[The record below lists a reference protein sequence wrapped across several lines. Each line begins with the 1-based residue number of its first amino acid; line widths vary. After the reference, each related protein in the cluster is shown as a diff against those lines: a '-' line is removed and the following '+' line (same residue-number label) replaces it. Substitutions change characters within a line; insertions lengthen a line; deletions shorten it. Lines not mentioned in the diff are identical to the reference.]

1 MRRHLPCFV
10 TLILFTS
17 AVFAQPDRLI
27 PLEVLLSPPSI
38 QAPELSPDGKMIC
51 FLAPLDGTPNLFVMP
66 VDTPEPRHPITHLKG
81 RGVQVYDVSGNITY
95 RWTGDSSRILY
106 LRDNDGD
113 EQFNLYSADVG
124 SGESRNL
131 TPIPN
136 AQVRLLATSLDRPD
150 EVLITVNDRV
160 PRWHDVY
167 RLNLRTGERELMEK
181 NDRFAAY
188 VADNSLR
195 LRVGMEMRKDGG
207 VDLFKSPGD
216 GHWQPYDSVSME
228 DVAMLHAVGFDATN
242 TVLYAYD
249 SRGRNT
255 AALIGFNLNTGKS
268 EVLAESDKVDVDG
281 VLVDPG
287 KHAIQGYATNFTRI
301 EWHVIDRSIQPD
313 VTAVSQIAEGDW
325 KIDSRSA
332 DNQRWIVRFT
342 LSDAPETYYLYDRR
356 TRKATKLFVG
366 TPQLEGLPLSRL
378 YPVVIKSRDGLDLV
392 SYVAI
397 PRWADKE
404 ANGRPSTPLPTVIII
419 HGGPSDERPE
429 YGFFPLL
436 QWLTNRGYAVFLADF
451 RGSPGFGKA
460 FMNAQNLEWGGKMND
475 DIVDQARWLV
485 ANGISRKDKIAA
497 LGGSYGGYATLAAMT
512 FTPDVFAC
520 GVDVVGPA
528 NLETFMATIPPY
540 WSLDHFALQVGDPRT
555 EQGRALLRARSP
567 INKVDQVTK
576 PILIGQG
583 AHDVRVPQ
591 AESDRM
597 VEALKKNGV
606 KVTYVLYPDEGH
618 GFMRKENSQSFFAIT
633 EVFLEGCLGGRS
645 QSIGDFTGSS
655 IKVPFGANYI
665 PGLEAALAKLSATP
679 KN

>member
-1 MRRHLPCFV
+1 MRRHLPWFV
-10 TLILFTS
+10 TLILFSST
-17 AVFAQPDRLI
+17 VFAQPDRLI

-66 VDTPEPRHPITHLKG
+66 VDASAPRHSITHYKG

-95 RWTGDSSRILY
+95 RWTGDSSQILY

-113 EQFNLYSADVG
+113 EQFNLYSVDL
-124 SGESRNL
+124 STGESSNL

-136 AQVRLLATSLDRPD
+136 AQVRLLATSLDHPA
-150 EVLITVNDRV
+150 EALITINDRV
-160 PRWHDVY
+160 PQWHDVY
-167 RLNLRTGERELMEK
+167 RLNLRTGKRELIEK
-181 NDRFAAY
+181 NDRFVGY
-188 VADNSLR
+188 IADNALR
-195 LRVGMEMRKDGG
+195 LRIAMEMRKDGG
-207 VDLFKSPGD
+207 VDLFKSQGD
-216 GHWQPYDSVSME
+216 SGWQPYDSVGVE
-228 DVAMLHAVGFDATN
+228 DLAMLHAVGFDATN

-268 EVLAESDKVDVDG
+268 EVLAESDKVDIDG
-281 VLVDPG
+281 VLMDPG
-287 KHAIQGYATNFTRI
+287 KHTIQGYSTNFTRI
-301 EWHVIDRSIQPD
+301 EWHVIDNSIQPD
-313 VTAVSQIAEGDW
+313 ITAVSKIAEGDW

-397 PRWADKE
+397 PRWADE
-404 ANGRPSTPLPTVIII
+404 HANGRPSTPLPTVIII

-485 ANGISRKDKIAA
+485 ANGISSKDKIAA

-540 WSLDHFALQVGDPRT
+540 WSLDNFARQVGDPRT
-555 EQGRALLRARSP
+555 EQGKALLRARSP

-597 VEALKKNGV
+597 VEALKKNNV

-633 EVFLEGCLGGRS
+633 EVFLGECLGGRS
-645 QSIGDFTGSS
+645 QPIGNFTGSS
-655 IKVPFGANYI
+655 IKVPFGAHYI
-665 PGLEAALAKLSATP
+665 PGLETALAKLATP
-679 KN
+679 NN